1 MIKRDDFAGKGQ
13 KEIEL
18 MCESDIQTFVLEVN
32 ELSTQEEILNL
43 EKEIEKA
50 MDENDMRLK
59 ATEYDVPESC
69 TFNDMIY
76 DAKTASSYIV
86 SFINTQEVDW
96 NYTLGLYELVK
107 LWKDR
112 NLKTIKYHAYDST
125 LRILGQCKYRGSE
138 NWKRIL
144 VVNTFLGSC
153 HEEYVRD
160 TAYMI
165 YLTSLHNVLLDALK
179 KFETPADTPENSGDQ
194 LAVQVVE

>member
-1 MIKRDDFAGKGQ
+1 MINRDDFAGKGQ

-107 LWKDR
+107 LWKDK

-125 LRILGQCKYRGSE
+125 LRILGQCKYKGSE

-179 KFETPADTPENSGDQ
+179 KFETPTDTTEDSGDR
-194 LAVQVVE
+194 LAVQIVE

>member
-1 MIKRDDFAGKGQ
+1 MINRDDFAGKGQ

-59 ATEYDVPESC
+59 VTEYDVPESC

-107 LWKDR
+107 LWKDK

-125 LRILGQCKYRGSE
+125 LRILGQCKYKGSE

-179 KFETPADTPENSGDQ
+179 KFETPTDTTEDSGDR
-194 LAVQVVE
+194 LAVQTVV

>member
-1 MIKRDDFAGKGQ
+1 
-13 KEIEL
+13 
-18 MCESDIQTFVLEVN
+18 
-32 ELSTQEEILNL
+32 
-43 EKEIEKA
+43 

-107 LWKDR
+107 LWKDK

-125 LRILGQCKYRGSE
+125 LRILGQCKYKGSE

-179 KFETPADTPENSGDQ
+179 KFETPTDTTEDSGDR
-194 LAVQVVE
+194 LAVQTVV

>member
-1 MIKRDDFAGKGQ
+1 MINRDEFAGKGQ

-50 MDENDMRLK
+50 MDENDARLK

-76 DAKTASSYIV
+76 DAKTAASYIV

-125 LRILGQCKYRGSE
+125 LRILGQCKYKGFE

-160 TAYMI
+160 TAYLI
-165 YLTSLHNVLLDALK
+165 YLSSLHNVLLDALK
-179 KFETPADTPENSGDQ
+179 KFETPADTPEDSGDK

>member
-18 MCESDIQTFVLEVN
+18 MCESDIQAFVLEVN
-32 ELSTQEEILNL
+32 ELSTEEEILNL
-43 EKEIEKA
+43 EKELTKV
-50 MDENDMRLK
+50 MDENDLRLK

-69 TFNDMIY
+69 VFSEITY
-76 DAKTASSYIV
+76 DAKTVASYIV
-86 SFINTQEVDW
+86 AFINTQEVDW

-112 NLKTIKYHAYDST
+112 NLKTIRYHAYDST

-179 KFETPADTPENSGDQ
+179 KFEAPAETPEDSGDRP
-194 LAVQVVE
+194 AVQVVE